1 MISFLSKYLP
11 NVVQLG
17 WGGDAGWGTSIFQ
30 TLFMTFWSA
39 IFGGILGIIFGVIL
53 VLTKDG
59 GIRPNKFWYN
69 FSDKLVSI
77 FRAIPFIILLAFV
90 APVTQ
95 KKL

>member
-39 IFGGILGIIFGVIL
+39 KLKLWAKAPGKETSQGSFKQMIDKDTGKPLYRKFEEDPNGNISVIFTIDNIKI
-53 VLTKDG
+53 
-59 GIRPNKFWYN
+59 
-69 FSDKLVSI
+69 
-77 FRAIPFIILLAFV
+77 
-90 APVTQ
+90 
-95 KKL
+95 

>member
-39 IFGGILGIIFGVIL
+39 IFGGILGIIFG
-53 VLTKDG
+53 D
-59 GIRPNKFWYN
+59 
-69 FSDKLVSI
+69 FS
-77 FRAIPFIILLAFV
+77 FN
-90 APVTQ
+90 
-95 KKL
+95 